1 MKVDFVNLRAQDV
14 PIREKLDA
22 AIKRIMDTAS
32 YVLGEDV
39 AAFEAE
45 FASYVGAAYA
55 VGVDSGLSALKLSLV
70 AHGIGAGDEAIVP
83 AHTFVATAAA
93 ATFAGAT
100 PVFVD
105 VAPGT
110 YNLDPA
116 KLERALTPRTKVIIP
131 VHLYGIPADMDP
143 ILAFASEHDLLVV
156 EDAAQAHGAYYKG
169 RRIGSL
175 GHTAAFSFYPA
186 KNLGAAGDAGMVT
199 TNDAAI
205 AERIKA
211 LRNCGQLQKNI
222 HELAPYNHRL
232 DTLQA
237 AILRVRLT
245 QLDAWNEARRQVA
258 GWYSE
263 LLAGSDVILPGVA
276 EGVVPVWH
284 VYVIRVPDRDG
295 LRAYLAQQGIG
306 TGIHYPSPVHLQ
318 PYYENLGYQP
328 GSMELAE
335 AYTAHMISLPM
346 HPNLTRSEVEYVAEH
361 VLAFVKNQIV
371 PEASH

>member
-156 EDAAQAHGAYYKG
+156 EDAAQAHGAY
-169 RRIGSL
+169 RR
-175 GHTAAFSFYPA
+175 
-186 KNLGAAGDAGMVT
+186 V
-199 TNDAAI
+199 
-205 AERIKA
+205 
-211 LRNCGQLQKNI
+211 QLLPCQK
-222 HELAPYNHRL
+222 
-232 DTLQA
+232 
-237 AILRVRLT
+237 
-245 QLDAWNEARRQVA
+245 
-258 GWYSE
+258 
-263 LLAGSDVILPGVA
+263 
-276 EGVVPVWH
+276 
-284 VYVIRVPDRDG
+284 
-295 LRAYLAQQGIG
+295 
-306 TGIHYPSPVHLQ
+306 
-318 PYYENLGYQP
+318 P
-328 GSMELAE
+328 GSGW
-335 AYTAHMISLPM
+335 
-346 HPNLTRSEVEYVAEH
+346 
-361 VLAFVKNQIV
+361 
-371 PEASH
+371 